1 MKGGG
6 DSVKKKTVWSW
17 NFTVIT
23 LGTLI
28 SAIGGAGITLGLSLV
43 VFDQTQSTLL
53 SGLYTAISMIPG
65 ITLPVLFGPLVDK
78 ANRKHIIVGLDT
90 LSGLIYLSFMVY
102 ISKTGF
108 SYGAYLLFNL
118 VTGCIWQ
125 VYNLAYASLYPDLI
139 PEGMEQKAYA
149 VSGMVYPIASTIVT
163 PVAAILYA
171 NWGIEILFLIVG
183 VSLLIGAAFESRI
196 RYAYVRKKAEDKGG
210 LRQYISDILEGFR
223 YLKREKGIRSIY
235 SYMMITNATGSA
247 NSKMVMAHFQTSSAL
262 TTAMYGLLTSA
273 ETIGR
278 LIGSAVHYVLKIPEE
293 KRYALT
299 VRVYAIYEL
308 CDGFMLFM
316 AYPVM
321 LVLRFACGFLGS
333 QTAAI
338 RNAAVQKYLPSDM
351 RARVNGLLT
360 VLMALGMMVV
370 QLGVGAL
377 GEVLPYRVVALLF
390 SGFSLAA
397 ILVLIVRNRKHVE
410 PIYNYHA

>member
-1 MKGGG
+1 MKRE
-6 DSVKKKTVWSW
+6 TVWSW
-17 NFTVIT
+17 NFTIIT

-53 SGLYTAISMIPG
+53 SGIYTAVAMIPG
-65 ITLPVLFGPLVDK
+65 MTLPLIFGPLVDRM
-78 ANRKHIIVGLDT
+78 NRKHIIVGLDA
-90 LSGLIYLSFMVY
+90 LSGLVYLAFMIY
-102 ISKTGF
+102 IGKTGF
-108 SYGAYLLFNL
+108 SYSAYLVFNL
-118 VTGCIWQ
+118 VTVCIHQ
-125 VYNLAYASLYPDLI
+125 VYTLAYVSLYPDLI

-163 PVAAILYA
+163 PIAAILYA

-183 VSLLIGAAFESRI
+183 VSLLVASAFESRI
-196 RYAYVRKKAEDKGG
+196 QYAYEQKESISQGG
-210 LRQYISDILEGFR
+210 LRQYRDDIMEGFR

-247 NSKMVMAHFQTSSAL
+247 NGKMVMAHFQTSSAL

-397 ILVLIVRNRKHVE
+397 ILVLIVRNKKHVE

>member
-1 MKGGG
+1 MKR
-6 DSVKKKTVWSW
+6 KTVWSW
-17 NFTVIT
+17 NFTIIT

-53 SGLYTAISMIPG
+53 SGIYTAVAMIPG
-65 ITLPVLFGPLVDK
+65 MTLPLIFGPLVDRM
-78 ANRKHIIVGLDT
+78 NRKHIIVGLDA
-90 LSGLIYLSFMVY
+90 LSGLVYLAFMIY
-102 ISKTGF
+102 IGKTGF
-108 SYGAYLLFNL
+108 SYSAYLVFNL
-118 VTGCIWQ
+118 VTVCIGQ
-125 VYNLAYASLYPDLI
+125 VYTLAYVSLYPDLI

-163 PVAAILYA
+163 PIAAILYA

-183 VSLLIGAAFESRI
+183 VSLLVAAAFESRI
-196 RYAYVRKKAEDKGG
+196 QYAYEQKESISQGG
-210 LRQYISDILEGFR
+210 LRQYRDDIMEGFR

-247 NSKMVMAHFQTSSAL
+247 NGKMVMAHFQTSSAL

-397 ILVLIVRNRKHVE
+397 ILVLIVRNKKHVE

>member
-1 MKGGG
+1 MKR
-6 DSVKKKTVWSW
+6 KTVWSW
-17 NFTVIT
+17 NFTIIT

-53 SGLYTAISMIPG
+53 SGIYTAVAMIPG
-65 ITLPVLFGPLVDK
+65 MTLPLIFGPLVDRM
-78 ANRKHIIVGLDT
+78 NRKHIIVGLDA
-90 LSGLIYLSFMVY
+90 LSGLVYLAFMIY
-102 ISKTGF
+102 IGKTGF
-108 SYGAYLLFNL
+108 SYSAYLVFNL
-118 VTGCIWQ
+118 VTVCIGQ
-125 VYNLAYASLYPDLI
+125 VYTLAYVSLYPDLI

-163 PVAAILYA
+163 PIAAILYA

-183 VSLLIGAAFESRI
+183 VSLLVAAAFESRI
-196 RYAYVRKKAEDKGG
+196 QYAYEQKESISQGG
-210 LRQYISDILEGFR
+210 LRQYREDIIEGFR

-247 NSKMVMAHFQTSSAL
+247 NGKMVMAHFQTSSAL

-397 ILVLIVRNRKHVE
+397 ILVLIVRNKKHVE

>member
-1 MKGGG
+1 MKR
-6 DSVKKKTVWSW
+6 KTVWSW
-17 NFTVIT
+17 NFTIIT

-53 SGLYTAISMIPG
+53 SGIYTAVAMIPG
-65 ITLPVLFGPLVDK
+65 MTLPLIFGPLVDRM
-78 ANRKHIIVGLDT
+78 NRKHIIVGLDA
-90 LSGLIYLSFMVY
+90 LSGLVYLAFMIY
-102 ISKTGF
+102 IGKTGF
-108 SYGAYLLFNL
+108 SYSAYLVFNL
-118 VTGCIWQ
+118 VTVCIGQ
-125 VYNLAYASLYPDLI
+125 VYTLAYVSLYPDLI

-163 PVAAILYA
+163 PIAAILYA

-183 VSLLIGAAFESRI
+183 VSLLVAAAFESRI
-196 RYAYVRKKAEDKGG
+196 QYAYEQKESISQGG
-210 LRQYISDILEGFR
+210 LRQYRDDIMEGFR

-247 NSKMVMAHFQTSSAL
+247 NGKMVMAHFQTSSAL

-321 LVLRFACGFLGS
+321 LVLRFVCGFLGS

-397 ILVLIVRNRKHVE
+397 ILVLIVRNKKHVE

>member
-1 MKGGG
+1 MKR
-6 DSVKKKTVWSW
+6 KTVWSW
-17 NFTVIT
+17 NFTIIT

-53 SGLYTAISMIPG
+53 SGIYTAVAMIPG
-65 ITLPVLFGPLVDK
+65 MTLPLIFGPLVDRM
-78 ANRKHIIVGLDT
+78 NRKHIIVGLDA
-90 LSGLIYLSFMVY
+90 LSGLVYLAFMIY
-102 ISKTGF
+102 IGKTGF
-108 SYGAYLLFNL
+108 SYSAYLVFNL
-118 VTGCIWQ
+118 VTVCIGQ
-125 VYNLAYASLYPDLI
+125 VYTLAYVSLYPDLI

-163 PVAAILYA
+163 PIAAILYA

-183 VSLLIGAAFESRI
+183 VSLLVAAAFESRI
-196 RYAYVRKKAEDKGG
+196 QYAYEQKESISQGG
-210 LRQYISDILEGFR
+210 LRQYRDDIMEGFR

-235 SYMMITNATGSA
+235 RYMMITNATGSA
-247 NSKMVMAHFQTSSAL
+247 NGKMVMAHFQTSSAL

-360 VLMALGMMVV
+360 VLMALGMRVV

-397 ILVLIVRNRKHVE
+397 ILVLIVRNKKHVE